1 MNLFHRLLRL
11 LFGSGAPTRSENRP
25 RSAPAPAPAS
35 RPPTTSDVLAT
46 PLAEPF
52 RKPAETTSP
61 VSPGPLPEV
70 AADPYFATTADSK
83 PVGKSDG
90 KKSLGLEANA
100 YLPISRQEI
109 KKAAKGMDRFGNPW
123 FGRRDL
129 IPPAD
134 DPRTNLID
142 RAMVTQGLLSPEQLH
157 EIHDVGARMDQVKP
171 SLAAIEHQAA
181 LEGGAAVAADREA
194 RALLKAR
201 KKAEAAQ
208 RKQKRVD
215 EVAHRKATDIVFL
228 GRGVS
233 AGLGDRLSDLE
244 ALTTAGLPLLST
256 PADLAAAL
264 ALPISKLRWLAFH
277 TEAAT
282 RTHYVQFTVPKKSGG
297 LRTLSAPHRTLAEA
311 QRWIFQEIIAKLPVE
326 SSAHGFV
333 AGRSIVSNATAHCR
347 RAIVVNM
354 DLEAFFPSIGFPRV
368 RRVFRRLGYSPAVAT
383 ILALLTTECPRR
395 TVVYA
400 GTTYHVATGP
410 RGLPQGA
417 CTSPGLSNQVA
428 IRLDRRLAGLAR
440 KFDLSYTRYADD
452 LTLSGDATLEARVGY
467 LMARLRHIASEEGFA
482 INEAKSRVL
491 RQGTAQTVTGLVVN
505 DRPGVRR
512 AEVRRLRAILHRA
525 KSEGLAS
532 QNRANHPDFLAWLR
546 GKIAF
551 VAMAR
556 PEAGAAL
563 QAELDAL
570 LQ

>member
-1 MNLFHRLLRL
+1 M
-11 LFGSGAPTRSENRP
+11 
-25 RSAPAPAPAS
+25 PAA
-35 RPPTTSDVLAT
+35 
-46 PLAEPF
+46 
-52 RKPAETTSP
+52 
-61 VSPGPLPEV
+61 
-70 AADPYFATTADSK
+70 AADPYFAATADVKSGGPGK
-83 PVGKSDG
+83 GKS
-90 KKSLGLEANA
+90 SLGLEANP

-157 EIHDVGARMDQVKP
+157 EIHDVGARMDLVKP

-181 LEGGAAVAADREA
+181 LDGVAAVAADREA
-194 RALLKAR
+194 RALLKAK

-208 RKQKRVD
+208 RKQERAD
-215 EVAHRKATDIVFL
+215 AVAHRRATDIVYL
-228 GRGVS
+228 GPGVS
-233 AGLGDRLSDLE
+233 AGLGNRQSDLD
-244 ALTTAGLPLLST
+244 ALTKAGLPLLSS

-264 ALPISKLRWLAFH
+264 GLTISKLRWLAFH

-297 LRTLSAPHRTLAEA
+297 LRTLSAPHRMLGEA
-311 QRWIFQEIIAKLPVE
+311 QRWILHEIVAKLPVE

-333 AGRSIVSNATAHCR
+333 AGRSIVSNASAHCR

-368 RRVFRRLGYSPAVAT
+368 LRVFRKLGYSPAVAT

-395 TVVYA
+395 TIVYG

-428 IRLDRRLAGLAR
+428 IRLDRRLSGLAR
-440 KFDLSYTRYADD
+440 TLDLSYTRYADD
-452 LTLSGDATLEARVGY
+452 LTLSGDATLETRVGY
-467 LMARLRHIASEEGFA
+467 LMARLRHIAGEEGFA

-525 KSEGLAS
+525 KTEGLAS
-532 QNRANHPDFLAWLR
+532 QNHAGHPDFLAWLH

-563 QAELDAL
+563 RAELDAL
-570 LQ
+570 LAR